1 MKVGFIGL
9 GIMGMP
15 MSINISK
22 KFNVKGYD
30 VVKKE
35 TPYPFVSSIEELVNW
50 SDVIVSMVPKNEHV
64 KAVYSEVVKY
74 LTPGKICIDMSTILP
89 SVNVEVSSWVEEK
102 GCYMLDCPVVKS
114 QPAAVSGTLGIYVGG
129 DENIYHKVKD
139 ILSCMGNN
147 IIYMGSHGQGLVM
160 KIIHNSLVAQIQNG
174 VNEVMTLAERSGI
187 DPKVAAT
194 AISYGGGQN
203 FYLDTKVDN
212 IKNHEYKTA
221 FSIENMNKDAHFA
234 YDMMKELGLNL
245 PGITTIK
252 NIYEEAMDLNM
263 GKLDF
268 SSTYEVVSRKD
279 KR

>member
-22 KFNVKGYD
+22 KYEVKGYD
-30 VVKKE
+30 VVSKE
-35 TPYPFVSSIEELVNW
+35 APYPIVSSIKELVEW
-50 SDVIVSMVPKNEHV
+50 ADVIVSMVPKNEHV
-64 KAVYSEVVKY
+64 KSVYSEVVKY
-74 LTPGKICIDMSTILP
+74 LTPGMICIDMSTILP

-102 GCYMLDCPVVKS
+102 GCHMLDCPVVKS
-114 QPAAVSGTLGIYVGG
+114 QPAAVAGTLGIYVGG
-129 DENIYHKVKD
+129 EERVYNQVKD

-147 IIYMGSHGQGLVM
+147 IIYMGEQGKGLVM

-174 VNEVMTLAERSGI
+174 VNEVMTLATNCGI
-187 DPKVAAT
+187 DPKIAAT

-212 IKNHEYKTA
+212 IKNHQYKTA

-234 YDMMKELGLNL
+234 YDLMKELGLDL
-245 PGITTIK
+245 PGIKTV
-252 NIYEEAMDLNM
+252 NEIYEEAMELDM

-268 SSTYEVVSRKD
+268 SSTYEIVSRKED
-279 KR
+279 

>member
-22 KFNVKGYD
+22 KYELRGYD
-30 VVKKE
+30 VVDKE
-35 TPYPFVSSIEELVNW
+35 TPYPFVSSIEELVKW
-50 SDVIVSMVPKNEHV
+50 ADVIVSMVPKNEHV
-64 KAVYSEVVKY
+64 KSVYSQVVNY

-89 SVNVEVSSWVEEK
+89 SVNQEVSKWVEEK
-102 GCYMLDCPVVKS
+102 GCHMLDCPVVKS

-129 DENIYHKVKD
+129 EEEIYHQVKD

-147 IIYMGSHGQGLVM
+147 IIYMGGHGQGLVM

-174 VNEVMTLAERSGI
+174 VNEVMTLATNCGI
-187 DPKVAAT
+187 DPQIAAK

-203 FYLDTKVDN
+203 FYLDTKVNN

-234 YDMMKELGLNL
+234 YDLMKELGLDL
-245 PGITTIK
+245 PGITTVK
-252 NIYEEAMDLNM
+252 EIYEEAMELDM

-268 SSTYEVVSRKD
+268 SSTYEIVSRKED
-279 KR
+279 